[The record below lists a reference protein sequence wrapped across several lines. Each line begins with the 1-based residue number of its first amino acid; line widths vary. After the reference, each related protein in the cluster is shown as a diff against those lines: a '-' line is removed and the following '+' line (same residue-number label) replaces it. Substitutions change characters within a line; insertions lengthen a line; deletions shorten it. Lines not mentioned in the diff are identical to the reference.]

1 MYLQKHQLMKIQ
13 AIPTTTYDAFTNS
26 PDRELLEDIKTCGTV
41 IIRDVVSE
49 AQVRQGSSPR

>member
-1 MYLQKHQLMKIQ
+1 MKIQ